1 MSLAGGSFTSLALA
15 FDDVNAPFNGAN
27 ALETFELPA
36 DLGNLLAG
44 WPANGGMLSVGVG
57 SLGSLGLVASV
68 RAGAPEDVLRACVLC
83 LAPRPHAPTHRTARH
98 PCDACTVFWPQL
110 TAPQLAGMG
119 MPELIELDIPGQ
131 LATFDALGVLD
142 EVCQLLY
149 LGVGGAACSP

>member
-83 LAPRPHAPTHRTARH
+83 LAPRPMRPRTAPRDT
-98 PCDACTVFWPQL
+98 PVTRARSFGRSSRRRSWREWACP
-110 TAPQLAGMG
+110 
-119 MPELIELDIPGQ
+119 
-131 LATFDALGVLD
+131 
-142 EVCQLLY
+142 
-149 LGVGGAACSP
+149 S

>member
-1 MSLAGGSFTSLALA
+1 MSLAGGSFTSLLA
-15 FDDVNAPFNGAN
+15 FGDVNAPFNGAD

-36 DLGNLLAG
+36 DLGNLLAD
-44 WPANGGMLSVGVG
+44 WPANVGMLSVGVG
-57 SLGSLGLVASV
+57 SLGSLTS
-68 RAGAPEDVLRACVLC
+68 
-83 LAPRPHAPTHRTARH
+83 
-98 PCDACTVFWPQL
+98 L
-110 TAPQLAGMG
+110 TAPQLVGMG